1 MKQELIHKSDVKIIF
16 VDIDCTLYDHKYH
29 KYDKKSFKA
38 LNKLQKDGV
47 KIIITTARPYYSV
60 KDFHIFDY
68 IKPDGLIL
76 SCGAVTIYD
85 NKLIHASNIDKDV
98 LYKIV
103 DVCKKYDLCIE
114 MVETYDRFYATKKND
129 YVDYHHVIFKEIPAE
144 TKEYNG
150 QDINSLLLFA
160 PKELDET
167 LQKELPKSLRY
178 LRFSDYGVDLIM
190 SPRDKGDAVIK
201 LLEYLSLD
209 KENAMSF
216 GDDFSDM
223 KMNQSVHYGIAMGN
237 GRDELKKVSFDI
249 ALPVWKHGVYRF
261 LRKNHIVKII
271 L

>member
-1 MKQELIHKSDVKIIF
+1 MKKKDIKIIF
-16 VDIDCTLYDHKYH
+16 IDIDWTIYDHKHH
-29 KYDKKSFKA
+29 KYDLKSIKA

-47 KIIITTARPYYSV
+47 KIVITTARPYYSV
-60 KDFHIFDY
+60 KDFHVFDL

-85 NKLIHASNIDKDV
+85 DKLIHASYIDKDV

-103 DVCKKYDLCIE
+103 EVCKKHDLCIE

-129 YVDYHHVIFKEIPAE
+129 YVDYHHVIFKENVANQ
-144 TKEYNG
+144 KEYSG

-190 SPRDKGDAVIK
+190 SPRDKGDAVK
-201 LLEYLSLD
+201 RLLEYLSID
-209 KENAMSF
+209 KEYAMSF

-223 KMNQSVHYGIAMGN
+223 KMNQYVHYGIAMGN
-237 GRDELKKVSFDI
+237 GRDELKEVSFDVTS
-249 ALPVWKHGVYRF
+249 PVWKHGIYHY
-261 LRKNHIVKII
+261 LRRNRLIKIFC